1 MNQKTTSYLS
11 LLALL
16 ALAFVLTPRFMSAQT
31 TGGTLDTNFGTG
43 GKVTSDLG
51 GTGSAARAVAVQ
63 PDGKIVAAG
72 VVAINGVAAF
82 GLARYNP
89 DGTLDPSFGT
99 GGTVTTAFDF
109 VGSID
114 RVFSVVLQPDGKI
127 VVAGST
133 VVNLFANFAL
143 ARFNA
148 NGTLDASFGT
158 GGIVTTG
165 FGVSA
170 EAFSVAV
177 QADGKIVAAG
187 YANLDGAFDF
197 AVVRYNSNGTLDAS
211 FGTGGKVTTAFAL
224 SQGFSQAQAFSVA
237 VQPDGRIIAAG
248 NAFVGGAFD
257 FALARFNSN
266 GTLDTGFGTGGQV
279 MTDFA
284 GANDQAD
291 SVAVQP
297 DGKIVVAG
305 QAGPYINR
313 GLDFALARYNSNG
326 TLDTSFGTSGKVTT
340 DFAGSSDMPSEQSA
354 VVLQGDGKIVM
365 VGQTLVGGFNDF
377 ALARYNINGTLDTSF
392 GTSGRVTTDFA
403 GANDVPFSVA
413 LQPDGNIVVVGGATI
428 NGRADFALARYVG
441 GAAGGGTPAVSLS
454 AATLNFKK
462 VLIGRTSSA
471 QTITLTNSGNA
482 TLNISGISANLDYHI
497 STKTCGATLAAGAN
511 CAVSVT
517 FTPTAKGARN
527 GTLTFNDNAP
537 NSPQTVALSG
547 TGQSISLSPAALNF
561 GIIRVGVTSASQSI
575 TVSNVGP
582 STVTFTGFAL
592 AGTAPGDYLITA
604 NTCAASI
611 APAASCSVRIA
622 FKPTTSG
629 TRNAKLN
636 VNNNGGAS
644 PAVATLTGS
653 GN

>member
-1 MNQKTTSYLS
+1 MNQKATSYLCLLG
-11 LLALL
+11 LLALSL
-16 ALAFVLTPRFMSAQT
+16 VLTPQFMSAQT
-31 TGGTLDTNFGTG
+31 PGTLDTSFGAG
-43 GKVTSDLG
+43 GTVTTDLG

-72 VVAINGVAAF
+72 VVAVNGVAAF

-109 VGSID
+109 VGSIG
-114 RVFSVVLQPDGKI
+114 RIFSVVLQPDGKI
-127 VVAGST
+127 VVAGSSL
-133 VVNLFANFAL
+133 VNQFANFAL

-170 EAFSVAV
+170 EVFSVAV

-187 YANLDGAFDF
+187 YANLDGAADF
-197 AVVRYNSNGTLDAS
+197 ALVRYNSNGTLDAS
-211 FGTGGKVTTAFAL
+211 FGTGGKVTTAFL
-224 SQGFSQAQAFSVA
+224 SQGSSQAQALSVA
-237 VQPDGRIIAAG
+237 VQPDGRIIAVG

-257 FALARFNSN
+257 FALARYNIN
-266 GTLDTGFGTGGQV
+266 GTLDASFGTGGQV

-284 GANDQAD
+284 GFNDQAG
-291 SVAVQP
+291 SVVVQP

-305 QAGPYINR
+305 QAGPYINT